1 VAVVTLVVTTAEG
14 VTTLLLD
21 RPAARNA
28 LTTELLSELRA
39 ALVAIGDDPD
49 VRVVVLTGAGSAFCA
64 GADLKELPP
73 GAPPRLSL
81 ARIRLVTEVVASIR
95 ALEQPTI
102 AAVNGPA
109 SGAGW
114 GLALAC
120 DLCFAAA
127 EASFC
132 LPEVRKGLR
141 LPSAIVNRLA
151 EVVGPI
157 RAAEIAFGGDTY
169 SVDQGLAAG
178 WVSESLPDA
187 PALAKHTTEFAREL
201 ATRPRSAVSTV
212 KQVLRRS
219 SPAQLTPPPEYSWNE
234 E

>member
-1 VAVVTLVVTTAEG
+1 MTLVVSSSDG
-14 VTTLLLD
+14 VTTLTLD
-21 RPAARNA
+21 RPDSRNA
-28 LTTELLSELRA
+28 LTTELLSRLRT
-39 ALVAIGDDPD
+39 ALVTIGDDPD
-49 VRVVVLTGAGSAFCA
+49 ARVVVLTGAGSAFCA
-64 GADLKELPP
+64 GADLKEFPP
-73 GAPPRLSL
+73 GTPPRLTL
-81 ARIRLVTEVVASIR
+81 ARIRLVTAVIASVR

-114 GLALAC
+114 GLALGC
-120 DLCFAAA
+120 DLCFACA
-127 EASFC
+127 EATFS

-141 LPSAIVNRLA
+141 LPTAIVNRLV

-169 SVDQGLAAG
+169 SVDQAVAAG
-178 WVSESLPDA
+178 WVSESMPDA
-187 PALAKHTTEFAREL
+187 PALAKHTTDFAREL

-219 SPAQLTPPPEYSWNE
+219 SPGQLTPPPEYSWNE